1 MNTGQTA
8 RSVTVPTC
16 EDIPVEIIYTPGKNE
31 RPIDCLECSA
41 SLNFSQNQTSFLD
54 QSPLSPQQG
63 HIKIVENENEPESL
77 INNQSIKIDEFNIS
91 DESEEDQ
98 QDERSMVSMY
108 TIKNETQIS
117 YNKHVNNSPR
127 FSYTEKDKIKIK
139 DLKPKK
145 ATNRAEI
152 ASELFHRPNM
162 RLRQEGDV
170 LEEITLLSFRL
181 SNRESTRFNSP
192 NTRL

>member
-54 QSPLSPQQG
+54 QSPLSP
-63 HIKIVENENEPESL
+63 HIKIVENEPESL

-127 FSYTEKDKIKIK
+127 FSYIEKDKIKIK

-192 NTRL
+192 NTRR